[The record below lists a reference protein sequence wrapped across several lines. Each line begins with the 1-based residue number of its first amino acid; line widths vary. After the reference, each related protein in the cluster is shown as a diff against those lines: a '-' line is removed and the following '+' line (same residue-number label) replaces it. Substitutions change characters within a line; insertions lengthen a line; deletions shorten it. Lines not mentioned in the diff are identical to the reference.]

1 MSASNPPSAPV
12 SAEDAWPE
20 MSQEEEA
27 ELRRD
32 FAEGDEEYRRGE
44 CIPADEVVP
53 RLRHAG

>member
-1 MSASNPPSAPV
+1 M

-20 MSQEEEA
+20 MSPEEEA

-53 RLRHAG
+53 RLRQAG